1 MPTQP
6 DLIGLMQVR
15 MKIKSRAPPNAGC
28 GRELS
33 AEQVPIDN
41 FVVFVCGVGCLAS
54 MSTYFTVACLP
65 SPRRFVYK

>member
-41 FVVFVCGVGCLAS
+41 FVVFVCGVGCL
-54 MSTYFTVACLP
+54 L
-65 SPRRFVYK
+65 